1 MAISGNWLTWSRAQS
16 NTPEVVRCPLTIRSR
31 AQCAA
36 WSHMP
41 RAMSTRP
48 PCPRSGRRAASIDA
62 ANFSIP
68 SRRPSGLVE
77 AKPSNRPF
85 AVCGPMKYILSGV
98 LLIRLLVA
106 PHFAEVVIH
115 FVTDLRN
122 NPDVMLTARRLI
134 A

>member
-1 MAISGNWLTWSRAQS
+1 
-16 NTPEVVRCPLTIRSR
+16 
-31 AQCAA
+31 
-36 WSHMP
+36 
-41 RAMSTRP
+41 
-48 PCPRSGRRAASIDA
+48 
-62 ANFSIP
+62 
-68 SRRPSGLVE
+68 
-77 AKPSNRPF
+77 
-85 AVCGPMKYILSGV
+85 MKYILSGV